1 MSSILLSAKKTP
13 IMEIEDIKKT
23 IDSLQQNLSNLS
35 LKLAESNK
43 EEMHSI
49 INANVIKYEKKIK
62 TLNKKLKTNQTK
74 ITKLNK
80 QLKEKDKTIKSLE
93 EQLTEKDTNIK
104 SLESLLENLQ
114 KDPKKGNK
122 IPQDVDKVT
131 ENFKSRY
138 DVDYMPNID
147 NLKVIASYRYST
159 NPRDEYSMFHSGEFE
174 LSYDFVKGNNN
185 VISVKYIADYNS
197 TQTVDNRGDPYVEFE
212 SSLKVSPNLHYTYHK
227 DELIEYYEP
236 TKDEDEDEDEDEDK
250 GKWCDLMNK
259 VLDDICCDVNYF
271 SDLLQTI
278 TEDGKYS
285 SEN

>member
-1 MSSILLSAKKTP
+1 MELSNYKQQIEDMKETITNLTENLNQLSINLVESDKEKMHSKLNKTVAKFEKKT
-13 IMEIEDIKKT
+13 KA
-23 IDSLQQNLSNLS
+23 L
-35 LKLAESNK
+35 
-43 EEMHSI
+43 
-49 INANVIKYEKKIK
+49 EKKVK
-62 TLNKKLKTNQTK
+62 TLQTK
-74 ITKLNK
+74 TTKLNK
-80 QLKEKDKTIKSLE
+80 QLKEKDKKIKVLE
-93 EQLTEKDTNIK
+93 NQLTEKDSNLK

-114 KDPKKGNK
+114 KDNDSDVISK
-122 IPQDVDKVT
+122 VDKVT
-131 ENFKSRY
+131 ENFKNKY
-138 DVDYMPNID
+138 DVDIMPNID

-159 NPRDEYSMFHSGEFE
+159 NPRDEYSAFHSGEFE

-185 VISVKYIADYNS
+185 VISVKYTADYNS
-197 TQTVDNRGDPYVEFE
+197 TQTHDNRGDPYVEFE
-212 SSLKVSPNLHYTYHK
+212 SSLKVSPDLDYTYHK

-271 SDLLQTI
+271 SDILQTI